1 MSAQQAPISVD
12 QPTIARRFAGLQIG
26 ARLPRGRLRSLLWV
40 ALGAA
45 ALYVLVPQLGGLHES
60 LRSLAG
66 VNPLWVLG
74 GLGLVA
80 FRYAMAAVSLQ
91 VVVNRPIPFAPTLSV
106 QLASS
111 FVGRLT
117 PESVGWVVLNQ
128 RYLERSG
135 VPRASALAAIT
146 VKLLAGGLVRL
157 LIAVGVAASVG
168 AAGGLRLDL
177 PPATPY
183 LLAITLVGAI
193 GVFVLATRSSR
204 IRAQVVSG
212 TRDLAT
218 VLRRPRRAAALIGST
233 AALTISYGL
242 VLSMSVVAFGVEV
255 SMVHIFAVYLGGSA
269 IAALSPTPG
278 NIGAVE
284 LALTAG
290 LTAIGVPGGSA
301 LASVLLYRLLT
312 FWLPVVPGF
321 LAFRY
326 LQKRDL
332 L

>member
-1 MSAQQAPISVD
+1 MSAQQVPISVD
-12 QPTIARRFAGLQIG
+12 PPTLAGRFAGLDLG
-26 ARLPRGRLRSLLWV
+26 ARLPRGRVRTLLWV

-45 ALYVLVPQLGGLHES
+45 ALYVLVPQLGGLRES
-60 LRSLAG
+60 LGSLSG
-66 VNPLWVLG
+66 VNPLWVLA

-80 FRYAMAAVSLQ
+80 FRYAMAVVSLK

-117 PESVGWVVLNQ
+117 PESVGWLVLNQ

-157 LIAVGVAASVG
+157 LIAAGVAASVG
-168 AAGGLRLDL
+168 ASGGLRLDL

-183 LLAITLVGAI
+183 LLSITLVGAT
-193 GVFVLATRSSR
+193 GALVLAVRSPR
-204 IRAQVVSG
+204 LRAQVVSG
-212 TRDLAT
+212 VRDLAT
-218 VLRRPRRAAALIGST
+218 VLRQPRQAAALLVST

-242 VLSMSVVAFGVEV
+242 VLSTSLVALGIEVSVVHV
-255 SMVHIFAVYLGGSA
+255 FAVYLGGSA

-290 LTAIGVPGGSA
+290 LTAIGVPAESA
-301 LASVLLYRLLT
+301 LASTLLYRLLT
-312 FWLPVVPGF
+312 FWMPIVPGF

-326 LQKRDL
+326 LQTKEL